1 MSIDDR
7 IEKALLK
14 LKLNPFFPY
23 PTIRSGWAQTIMGF
37 YLPFLKAQ
45 RPTAIHTITLN
56 DGDQLLVM
64 ENRPKKWKPGQRVVL
79 LVHGLTGCFQSTYMQ
94 RMTRRLSK
102 RGALVLRL
110 NLRSAGP
117 GLGLARKNYH
127 AGSSEDTREVLRWI
141 EKNFPGSPVTQI
153 GFSLGANITLKMAGE
168 DGSRPTGSLDSVIAV
183 SPPTDLR
190 ESVQRLDSKESEIFR
205 KFFMKHLVND
215 VKKLYKKFPE
225 MGPIEVSKDMSVA
238 LFDEIFTAPRAGY
251 SSAAQYYKEA
261 SSKQYIPEIKIPTL
275 IIGANDDP
283 IASTNTFSHSHLRE
297 NVDLILT
304 KHGGHMGFLGFGT
317 KWEEVRW
324 SDQAIAHWIETFFLK

>member
-7 IEKALLK
+7 IEKALQK
-14 LKLNPFFPY
+14 LRLNRFSPY

-45 RPTAIHTITLN
+45 RPTAVHTVTLS
-56 DGDQLLVM
+56 DGDKLLVM
-64 ENRPKKWKPGQRVVL
+64 ENRPKSWKPGQRVVL
-79 LVHGLTGCFQSTYMQ
+79 LVHGLTGCYQYTYMQ
-94 RMTRRLSK
+94 RMARRLSK

-127 AGSSEDTREVLRWI
+127 AGSSEDTREVLKWI
-141 EKNFPGSPVTQI
+141 EKTYPNSPVTQV

-168 DGSRPTGSLDSVIAV
+168 DGSRPTGHLDSVVAI
-183 SPPTDLR
+183 SPPVDLK
-190 ESVQRLDSKESEIFR
+190 SSIQQLDSKESEIFR
-205 KFFMKHLVND
+205 KFFMKYLVND

-251 SSAAQYYKEA
+251 SSLDEYYEKA
-261 SSKQYIPEIKIPTL
+261 SSKHYIPEIKIPTL
-275 IIGANDDP
+275 IIGSKDDP
-283 IASTNTFSHSHLRE
+283 IASSGNLSQLHLRD

-317 KWEEVRW
+317 EWGEIRW
-324 SDQAIAHWIETFFLK
+324 SDQAIAHWLEHFII